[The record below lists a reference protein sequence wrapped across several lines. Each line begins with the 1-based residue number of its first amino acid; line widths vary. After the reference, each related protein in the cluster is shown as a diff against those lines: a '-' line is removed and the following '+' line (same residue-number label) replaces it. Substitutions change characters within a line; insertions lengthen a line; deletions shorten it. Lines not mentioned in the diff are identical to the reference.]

1 MSLNTSN
8 HTSDGGYFLSGIL
21 PKLNNSGF
29 ILRTYFSSRGYPINH
44 YYYTYKNGSWYISAT
59 TIEGYTEQDHDYYCT
74 DNTMTTVSEYT
85 QSISASFGNDEELL
99 QNCPPLPIEYVVKTE
114 KAEIL
119 SEDFE
124 SRSPPNYYIK
134 GDLIEAFDQNED
146 WVKVSYKN
154 GTKFGWIDKRELVP
168 D

>member
-1 MSLNTSN
+1 MLLGLIPYSADETFLISFSN
-8 HTSDGGYFLSGIL
+8 DQA
-21 PKLNNSGF
+21 KD
-29 ILRTYFSSRGYPINH
+29 
-44 YYYTYKNGSWYISAT
+44 
-59 TIEGYTEQDHDYYCT
+59 GYTEQDHDYYCT

-85 QSISASFGNDEELL
+85 QSIGASFSNDEELL
-99 QNCPPLPIEYVVKTE
+99 QNCPLLPIKYVVKTE
-114 KAEIL
+114 QAEIL
-119 SEDFE
+119 NEDFE

-134 GDLIEAFDQNED
+134 GDLVKAFDQNED

>member
-1 MSLNTSN
+1 MPA
-8 HTSDGGYFLSGIL
+8 I
-21 PKLNNSGF
+21 K
-29 ILRTYFSSRGYPINH
+29 
-44 YYYTYKNGSWYISAT
+44 
-59 TIEGYTEQDHDYYCT
+59 
-74 DNTMTTVSEYT
+74 
-85 QSISASFGNDEELL
+85 
-99 QNCPPLPIEYVVKTE
+99 YVVKTE

-134 GDLIEAFDQNED
+134 SDLIEAFDQNED